1 MIKTITTAVFSNNY
15 VGIKLNSVSDI
26 MKYNAL
32 HNQFL
37 ICNENEYY
45 FDEYVEE
52 YDGTGNITEREPTE
66 NEKLE
71 RILRAFSDGQ
81 NIYAT
86 FELDCGKVVPS
97 NPTTLQS
104 SFRVE
109 QEVYFMHCNR
119 MTKAKVAA
127 ICLISKAGKGN
138 EVIQYPA
145 IKISDS
151 QEAICC
157 RYSFALLI
165 GNGMEYNVYL
175 SDIFHTKEELANHL
189 IDETCNE

>member
-32 HNQFL
+32 NNQFL

-81 NIYAT
+81 TLTLHSSLIAAKLCRAT
-86 FELDCGKVVPS
+86 P
-97 NPTTLQS
+97 P
-104 SFRVE
+104 
-109 QEVYFMHCNR
+109 HC
-119 MTKAKVAA
+119 KAV
-127 ICLISKAGKGN
+127 S
-138 EVIQYPA
+138 V
-145 IKISDS
+145 
-151 QEAICC
+151 
-157 RYSFALLI
+157 
-165 GNGMEYNVYL
+165 
-175 SDIFHTKEELANHL
+175 
-189 IDETCNE
+189 